1 MLQVRKKKLMKIT
14 AIVFIFLLVCT
25 FLSRTVETISIPK
38 VEVEEVKSGML
49 TTIVKTQGEIHF
61 SNKQEIL
68 FDVPVTITNV
78 MCSCGQSVNIGD
90 VIFQIDTRELELLYQ
105 QKKLAVSTA
114 EKAVYDGRW
123 ADSKTRNLLDQELK
137 IAEDELELFASKYPI
152 DGKIVSEVSG
162 VVTSINVMQGAQVD
176 SGEIM
181 AEISDK
187 NSELIAE
194 FALTKNE
201 AENVSYGDVMVH
213 YDVTDFSNE
222 KPVTKKASV
231 KAVLNAGLYDDSSN
245 SFVFLIP
252 LSVAL
257 DENTLIVDMYDADIS
272 ITKSTDI
279 YDYTVPISA
288 IIKNKDQSDA
298 VYILSQRDGLFGTE
312 DYVEL
317 VEVEIEEKNA
327 TTAAIK
333 SQMILSDTK
342 VVAAWDGVIESGS
355 TVRVVE

>member
-162 VVTSINVMQGAQVD
+162 VVTSIYVMQ
-176 SGEIM
+176 
-181 AEISDK
+181 
-187 NSELIAE
+187 
-194 FALTKNE
+194 
-201 AENVSYGDVMVH
+201 
-213 YDVTDFSNE
+213 
-222 KPVTKKASV
+222 
-231 KAVLNAGLYDDSSN
+231 
-245 SFVFLIP
+245 
-252 LSVAL
+252 
-257 DENTLIVDMYDADIS
+257 
-272 ITKSTDI
+272 
-279 YDYTVPISA
+279 
-288 IIKNKDQSDA
+288 
-298 VYILSQRDGLFGTE
+298 
-312 DYVEL
+312 
-317 VEVEIEEKNA
+317 
-327 TTAAIK
+327 
-333 SQMILSDTK
+333 
-342 VVAAWDGVIESGS
+342 
-355 TVRVVE
+355 

>member
-1 MLQVRKKKLMKIT
+1 MLQIRKKKFMKIT
-14 AIVFIFLLVCT
+14 VIVFIFLLVCT
-25 FLSRTVETISIPK
+25 FLSRTVETLSTPK
-38 VEVEEVKSGML
+38 VEIAEVKSGML
-49 TTIVKTQGEIHF
+49 TTIVQTQGEIYF
-61 SNKQEIL
+61 SNKQEIA
-68 FDVPVTITNV
+68 FDVPVNVTNV
-78 MCSCGQSVNIGD
+78 MCFCGQSVNIGD
-90 VIFQIDTRELELLYQ
+90 IIFEIDTRELELLYQ
-105 QKKLAVSTA
+105 QKKLAVSIA

-123 ADSKTRNLLDQELK
+123 ADSRTRDILDQELK

-162 VVTSINVMQGAQVD
+162 VVTSINVMQGDLVG
-176 SGEIM
+176 SGEIL
-181 AEISDK
+181 AEISDR

-201 AENVSYGDVMVH
+201 AENVSYGDLTVH
-213 YDVTDFSNE
+213 YDVTEFSNE
-222 KPVTKKASV
+222 KPVAQRASV
-231 KAVLNAGLYDDSSN
+231 KAVLNAGIYDDSIN
-245 SFVFLIP
+245 SFIFQIP
-252 LSVAL
+252 LSIDL
-257 DENTLIVDMYDADIS
+257 DENASIMDMYDADIA

-279 YDYTVPISA
+279 YDYTIPISA

-298 VYILSQRDGLFGTE
+298 VYILSQRDGLFGIE

-333 SQMILSDTK
+333 SQMIFSDTK
-342 VVAAWDGVIESGS
+342 VVAAWDGVLESGS

>member
-1 MLQVRKKKLMKIT
+1 M
-14 AIVFIFLLVCT
+14 
-25 FLSRTVETISIPK
+25 
-38 VEVEEVKSGML
+38 
-49 TTIVKTQGEIHF
+49 
-61 SNKQEIL
+61 
-68 FDVPVTITNV
+68 
-78 MCSCGQSVNIGD
+78 
-90 VIFQIDTRELELLYQ
+90 
-105 QKKLAVSTA
+105 
-114 EKAVYDGRW
+114 
-123 ADSKTRNLLDQELK
+123 
-137 IAEDELELFASKYPI
+137 
-152 DGKIVSEVSG
+152 
-162 VVTSINVMQGAQVD
+162 
-176 SGEIM
+176 
-181 AEISDK
+181 
-187 NSELIAE
+187 
-194 FALTKNE
+194 
-201 AENVSYGDVMVH
+201 
-213 YDVTDFSNE
+213 
-222 KPVTKKASV
+222 
-231 KAVLNAGLYDDSSN
+231 NAGLYDDSSN
-245 SFVFLIP
+245 SFVFQIP